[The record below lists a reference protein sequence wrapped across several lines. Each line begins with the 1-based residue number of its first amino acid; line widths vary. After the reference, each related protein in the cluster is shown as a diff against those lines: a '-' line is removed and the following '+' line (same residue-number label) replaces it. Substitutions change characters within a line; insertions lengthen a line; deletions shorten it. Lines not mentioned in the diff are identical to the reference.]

1 MKLPSRPRQI
11 PHPIPHLIPLLF
23 APALLLASCQGGND
37 RADGNLLPAQ
47 AEAGTVWQGDHSSA
61 AERAYIVARDSGEWS
76 ALWARVGEPAPSSLP
91 GGRMAVAVFL
101 GPRDSAGYGVAI
113 DSVQQ
118 KGADLIV
125 GYHEMVPGPA
135 QAVAQMRTS
144 PYAIRL
150 LPGTAGTPK
159 FVRGK

>member
-1 MKLPSRPRQI
+1 MKMPFRLRP
-11 PHPIPHLIPLLF
+11 L
-23 APALLLASCQGGND
+23 PALLLVPGLLLAGCQTGND

-61 AERAYIVARDSGEWS
+61 AERAYVVARDPGEWT
-76 ALWARVGEPAPSSLP
+76 ALWARVGEPAPASLP

-101 GPRDSAGYGVAI
+101 GPRDTAGYGVAI

-118 KGADLIV
+118 TGSDLVV

-135 QAVAQMRTS
+135 LPVAQMRTS
-144 PYAIRL
+144 PYAVRL
-150 LPGTAGTPK
+150 LPSAAGTPK

>member
-1 MKLPSRPRQI
+1 MKMPFRLR
-11 PHPIPHLIPLLF
+11 LIPLLF
-23 APALLLASCQGGND
+23 MPTLLLAACQGGND

-47 AEAGTVWQGDHSSA
+47 AEAGTGWRGDRSSA
-61 AERAYIVARDSGEWS
+61 AERAYVVARDAGEWS

-101 GPRDSAGYGVAI
+101 GPRDTAGYGVAI

-118 KGADLIV
+118 KGADLII
-125 GYHEMVPGPA
+125 GYRESVPGPA
-135 QAVAQMRTS
+135 QAVAQTRTS

-150 LPGTAGTPK
+150 LPSAAGTPK

>member
-1 MKLPSRPRQI
+1 MKMPFRLR
-11 PHPIPHLIPLLF
+11 LFPLLLM
-23 APALLLASCQGGND
+23 PALLAACQGGND
-37 RADGNLLPAQ
+37 PAGGNLLPAR
-47 AEAGTVWQGDHSSA
+47 AEAGTGWQGDHSAA
-61 AERAYIVARDSGEWS
+61 AERAYVVARDAGEWS
-76 ALWARVGEPAPSSLP
+76 ALWARVGEPAPAPLP

-101 GPRDSAGYGVAI
+101 GPRDTAGYGVAI

-118 KGADLIV
+118 TGGDLIV

-150 LPGTAGTPK
+150 LPSAAGTPK

>member
-1 MKLPSRPRQI
+1 MKLPSRLR
-11 PHPIPHLIPLLF
+11 LIPLVL
-23 APALLLASCQGGND
+23 APALVLTACQSGTD
-37 RADGNLLPAQ
+37 RAEGNLLPAQ

-61 AERAYIVARDSGEWS
+61 AERAYVVARDGAEWT
-76 ALWARVGEPAPSSLP
+76 ALWARVGEPAPTSLP

-101 GPRDSAGYGVAI
+101 GPRDTAGYGVTI

-118 KGADLIV
+118 KGGDLVV
-125 GYHEMVPGPA
+125 GYREMVPGPA

-144 PYAIRL
+144 PYAVRL
-150 LPGTAGTPK
+150 LPSAAGTPK

>member
-1 MKLPSRPRQI
+1 MKMPSRPR
-11 PHPIPHLIPLLF
+11 LSPLLI
-23 APALLLASCQGGND
+23 ALLLPPALLLAACQTGND

-61 AERAYIVARDSGEWS
+61 AERAYVVARDSGEWA
-76 ALWARVGEPAPSSLP
+76 ALWARVGEPAPASLP

-101 GPRDSAGYGVAI
+101 GPRDTAGYGVAI

-118 KGADLIV
+118 TGADLIV
-125 GYHEMVPGPA
+125 GYRETVPGPA
-135 QAVAQMRTS
+135 QAVALNRTS

-150 LPGTAGTPK
+150 LPSAAGTPK

>member
-1 MKLPSRPRQI
+1 MKLPSRLR
-11 PHPIPHLIPLLF
+11 LIPLVF
-23 APALLLASCQGGND
+23 APALLLTACQSGTD
-37 RADGNLLPAQ
+37 RAEGNLLPAQ

-61 AERAYIVARDSGEWS
+61 AERAYVVARDGAEWT
-76 ALWARVGEPAPSSLP
+76 ALWARVGEPAPTSLP

-101 GPRDSAGYGVAI
+101 GPRDTAGYGVTI

-118 KGADLIV
+118 KGADLVV
-125 GYHEMVPGPA
+125 GYREMVPGPA

-144 PYAIRL
+144 PYAVRL
-150 LPGTAGTPK
+150 LPSAAGTPK

>member
-1 MKLPSRPRQI
+1 MKLPSRLR
-11 PHPIPHLIPLLF
+11 LIPLVF
-23 APALLLASCQGGND
+23 APALLLTACQSGTD
-37 RADGNLLPAQ
+37 RAEGNLLPAQ

-61 AERAYIVARDSGEWS
+61 AERAYVVARDGAEWA
-76 ALWARVGEPAPSSLP
+76 ALWARVGEPAPTSLP

-101 GPRDSAGYGVAI
+101 GPRDTAGYGVTI

-118 KGADLIV
+118 KGADLVV
-125 GYHEMVPGPA
+125 GYREMVPGPA

-144 PYAIRL
+144 PYAVRL
-150 LPGTAGTPK
+150 LPSAAGTPK